1 MALSQRVGVQV
12 LINNNS
18 IEDISPDFSVD
29 VNKSTELGVNLW
41 KDLGWS
47 PFMKFLTSCS
57 LAR

>member
-12 LINNNS
+12 LINNN

-29 VNKSTELGVNLW
+29 ANKSTELGVNLW
-41 KDLGWS
+41 NDLGWS